1 MYTHKKI
8 LYSLLLIS
16 CVLLIGCAA
25 SYAPDNYLP
34 DTEDVPQEVYGGWL
48 TLITKPDSLNIG
60 EKWMQYSGEFISSD
74 ESNIYLLYDSLYQI
88 PKSKITNSTLELD
101 EKSATAYGIWVFLG
115 TIATISNGYYSVITA
130 PLWLLAGIPVSVGE
144 SVRDRYEMEEP
155 TQEYW
160 DSIKIFARFPQGV
173 TDIDLSSIKPI
184 FKPNKLE

>member
-1 MYTHKKI
+1 MI
-8 LYSLLLIS
+8 
-16 CVLLIGCAA
+16 
-25 SYAPDNYLP
+25 
-34 DTEDVPQEVYGGWL
+34 E
-48 TLITKPDSLNIG
+48 
-60 EKWMQYSGEFISSD
+60 
-74 ESNIYLLYDSLYQI
+74 

-160 DSIKIFARFPQGV
+160 ESIKIFARFPQGV
-173 TDIDLSSIKPI
+173 TDIDLASIKPI
-184 FKPNKLE
+184 YDVDKLK

>member
-1 MYTHKKI
+1 MYIHKKI
-8 LYSLLLIS
+8 LRFLLSIS
-16 CVLLIGCAA
+16 SVILIGCAT

-34 DTEDVPQEVYGGWL
+34 DTEDIPQVVYGGWL
-48 TLITKPDSLNIG
+48 TIITAPDISHPD
-60 EKWMQYSGEFISSD
+60 EKWMQYSGEFISSED
-74 ESNIYLLYDSLYQI
+74 SIVYLLYDSLYQI
-88 PKSKITNSTLELD
+88 PKSKITESTLELD
-101 EKSATAYGIWVFLG
+101 EKNSTAYGLWVFAG
-115 TIATISNGYYSVITA
+115 TVSTISNGKFLIFTA
-130 PLWLLAGIPVSVGE
+130 PLWLLAGIPASVGE